1 MAKKGTDDFFEI
13 VYVILTELYACLRAG
28 VNANLDA
35 IGCDRFGINSG
46 YMMEIL
52 WNLKEK
58 NYITGI
64 NINTSE
70 AGSRLISDYDKI
82 KITMDGIEY
91 LQDNGKMKKIY
102 EKVKQIRDILP
113 GL

>member
-1 MAKKGTDDFFEI
+1 MAKNGTDDFFEI
-13 VYVILTELYACLRAG
+13 VYIILTELYACMKKG

-35 IGCDRFGINSG
+35 ISCDRFGINPG

-64 NINTSE
+64 QINTSE
-70 AGSRLISDYDKI
+70 AGTRLINSYDKI

-91 LQDNGKMKKIY
+91 LQDNSKMKKIY
-102 EKVKQIRDILP
+102 EKVKQIRDLIP